1 LAIFIVFSTL
11 LATLWTANTQHNNS
25 SGIRSKVYRAFLV
38 SFKYPSLAGYAKH
51 FSSML
56 TKDVN
61 VEVYSGYKETI
72 AKFFFMVVAITAH
85 CFSKPDR
92 LSG

>member
-1 LAIFIVFSTL
+1 
-11 LATLWTANTQHNNS
+11 
-25 SGIRSKVYRAFLV
+25 
-38 SFKYPSLAGYAKH
+38 
-51 FSSML
+51 ML